1 MKNNKNSVKRMTAV
15 GILSATAF
23 ILMLMEFPISF
34 LIPPF
39 IKFDLSDL
47 PALVGAFAYGPIA
60 GVLIELIKNLLHSTV
75 SGSFFIGEFTN
86 FVLGSIFVFVAGLF
100 YKKDK
105 TKRGA
110 FMGSF
115 FGGILMGAISIPFN
129 YLIVYPIYYNF
140 MPKETI
146 LEAYQKIMPNIDS
159 ILDALICFNMPFTF
173 VKGMIDLFVAFL
185 IYKKISPILK
195 KE

>member
-15 GILSATAF
+15 GILSAAAF
-23 ILMLMEFPISF
+23 ILMLMEFPIPF

-100 YKKDK
+100 YE
-105 TKRGA
+105 KR
-110 FMGSF
+110 
-115 FGGILMGAISIPFN
+115 
-129 YLIVYPIYYNF
+129 
-140 MPKETI
+140 
-146 LEAYQKIMPNIDS
+146 
-159 ILDALICFNMPFTF
+159 
-173 VKGMIDLFVAFL
+173 
-185 IYKKISPILK
+185 
-195 KE
+195 